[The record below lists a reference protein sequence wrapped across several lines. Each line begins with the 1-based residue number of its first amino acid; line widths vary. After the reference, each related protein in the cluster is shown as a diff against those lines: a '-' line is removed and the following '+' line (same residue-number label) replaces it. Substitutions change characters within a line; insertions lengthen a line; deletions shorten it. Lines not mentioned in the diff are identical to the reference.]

1 MFGKCVNYNS
11 YQVEMGTVFCAQFKV
26 NHRNTPTFDFV
37 FMMIPY
43 NIKYGLNKSM
53 ISVLYSGLDY
63 SSPWHNDFLDAV
75 EAMQCNLHVTHPS
88 MQIVL
93 GMCQTSLGQLLL
105 VDLKGQRAQGPVECE
120 HLKNNVILECEKMEE
135 R

>member
-1 MFGKCVNYNS
+1 MWILEIHLHVPLIYCIQDDTLLKSG
-11 YQVEMGTVFCAQFKV
+11 
-26 NHRNTPTFDFV
+26 
-37 FMMIPY
+37 
-43 NIKYGLNKSM
+43 NIYGLNKFM
-53 ISVLYSGLDY
+53 ISVHYSGLDY

-135 R
+135 RWVTFLKIC